1 MPHGSSTTMANVDI
15 ARFSAPVVASFEL
28 QSSLAHSHPL
38 IVSHALSVAKTC
50 SLLFEIYDLAY
61 KSLHHIHTSSAMSR
75 HSSTNLSP
83 SNSSLQV
90 NDSQRAPPQP
100 DPEPAAPPIIILAQS
115 GSSGSPS
122 YVILV
127 VRRPLPNPRPIHFP
141 SLPPDAILTSCFPP
155 TTGSDRRHAIT
166 LEAGPTNNHF
176 PARQTSPD
184 PNLNHIL
191 LLLIILSDEQQQQQH
206 QQQQNQA
213 PPPLNPVTPIS
224 QVPTSPT
231 PRTNTP
237 SHSAMGSKVSKVRE
251 RAQDGKLQPS
261 QEQLDKEQMKEP
273 SNYYTRRSKSM
284 RRKAGKGGDAGG
296 SAAGASG
303 TT

>member
-115 GSSGSPS
+115 GNKPA
-122 YVILV
+122 VQ
-127 VRRPLPNPRPIHFP
+127 PRPQIQVPAPAEQGLRARPH
-141 SLPPDAILTSCFPP
+141 TS
-155 TTGSDRRHAIT
+155 SWSY
-166 LEAGPTNNHF
+166 
-176 PARQTSPD
+176 RQTSRYNLRSRSNKQPFSRP
-184 PNLNHIL
+184 PNKPRPQPEPHPAPPV
-191 LLLIILSDEQQQQQH
+191 IILSDEQQQQQH